1 MLEGEDSIPR
11 SRANLLLM
19 EGEEARGLADGLR
32 VPDTQTGEFEEGLG
46 THLSENQNDSKFTVK
61 G

>member
-1 MLEGEDSIPR
+1 
-11 SRANLLLM
+11 M

-46 THLSENQNDSKFTVK
+46 SHLSENQKDLKFTVK
-61 G
+61 VKKKCSSQEGLKGKSFSR